1 MSKPRILVTRAV
13 FPETVDYLSRH
24 FEVEANPS
32 DEDWNGAQ
40 LAERLRDKDG
50 AFTTGSVRI
59 DAAVLEACPKLKI
72 CANMAVGYNNFDL
85 DAMTARGVLGTN
97 TPDVLTETTADF
109 GFALLMAT
117 ARRITESEI
126 YLREGKWTKW
136 SYDMFAGS
144 DIHGATLGILGM
156 GRIGQG
162 IARRGSHG
170 FGMNVIYHNRSRLD
184 AATEAECKARYV
196 SKEELFKAVVRENMV
211 RHQTEGAEEIARFEG
226 PTAAL
231 LQYLML
237 EWWRRYGATKASGI
251 SKLVMSEASNFPDL
265 ARFFQEEVV
274 TPGHA
279 MIRSVLQR
287 GIERG
292 EFRPVDMDLTVHSVL
307 APLLFLVT
315 WKHSLAPCCP
325 SSQQIDP
332 ETFIRHHTELL
343 VRGLSV

>member
-1 MSKPRILVTRAV
+1 MSL
-13 FPETVDYLSRH
+13 PEISPPHKR
-24 FEVEANPS
+24 ERRKEARPG
-32 DEDWNGAQ
+32 E
-40 LAERLRDKDG
+40 L
-50 AFTTGSVRI
+50 
-59 DAAVLEACPKLKI
+59 
-72 CANMAVGYNNFDL
+72 
-85 DAMTARGVLGTN
+85 
-97 TPDVLTETTADF
+97 
-109 GFALLMAT
+109 
-117 ARRITESEI
+117 
-126 YLREGKWTKW
+126 
-136 SYDMFAGS
+136 
-144 DIHGATLGILGM
+144 
-156 GRIGQG
+156 
-162 IARRGSHG
+162 
-170 FGMNVIYHNRSRLD
+170 LD
-184 AATEAECKARYV
+184 AALDLFVEKGFAATRSEEVAARAGVSKGTLFLYFP

-292 EFRPVDMDLTVHSVL
+292 EFRHVDMDLTVHSVL

-315 WKHSLAPCCP
+315 WKHSMAPCCP